1 MDDVDRGDVSHF
13 PPSKR
18 KLTVSVPNFP
28 YGIAVDPTA
37 QNVYWTV
44 NVPNSQ
50 ETVMKVPR
58 AGGTPTSIASG
69 QNSPAGIAVDA
80 NNIYWTNNL
89 DGTVMKVPIAGR
101 TPTIIASG
109 QSFPFGIAI
118 DDTYVYWTNNGT
130 NAGGTVMKAP
140 IAGGSVTTLAS
151 GQNFPLGI
159 AVDGTSVYWTNN
171 LGGTVMKRTPK

>member
-1 MDDVDRGDVSHF
+1 
-13 PPSKR
+13 
-18 KLTVSVPNFP
+18 
-28 YGIAVDPTA
+28 
-37 QNVYWTV
+37 
-44 NVPNSQ
+44 
-50 ETVMKVPR
+50 
-58 AGGTPTSIASG
+58 
-69 QNSPAGIAVDA
+69 
-80 NNIYWTNNL
+80 
-89 DGTVMKVPIAGR
+89 MKVPIGGG

-140 IAGGSVTTLAS
+140 IAGDSVTTLAS